1 MLFQP
6 IISLFDSERYKN
18 APLDCKDYAKYL
30 RFLIDCNI
38 SWNYLKKKKNLFD
51 YITLKI
57 SKTGSS
63 FYFTIIAIFIEYPAG
78 AFAEEGETGG

>member
-1 MLFQP
+1 MQ
-6 IISLFDSERYKN
+6 
-18 APLDCKDYAKYL
+18 
-30 RFLIDCNI
+30 NI
-38 SWNYLKKKKNLFD
+38 SDFWLIVTFLGITWKKKKKHFD

>member
-1 MLFQP
+1 MLLQP
-6 IISLFDSERYKN
+6 IISLFDSERHKN

-30 RFLIDCNI
+30 RFLIDYNI
-38 SWNYLKKKKNLFD
+38 SWNYLKKKIFD

-63 FYFTIIAIFIEYPAG
+63 FYYTIIAIFIEYPAG
-78 AFAEEGETGG
+78 ASAEERETGG

>member
-1 MLFQP
+1 MQ
-6 IISLFDSERYKN
+6 
-18 APLDCKDYAKYL
+18 
-30 RFLIDCNI
+30 NI
-38 SWNYLKKKKNLFD
+38 SDFWLIVTFLGITWKKNFD

-78 AFAEEGETGG
+78 ASAEERETGG